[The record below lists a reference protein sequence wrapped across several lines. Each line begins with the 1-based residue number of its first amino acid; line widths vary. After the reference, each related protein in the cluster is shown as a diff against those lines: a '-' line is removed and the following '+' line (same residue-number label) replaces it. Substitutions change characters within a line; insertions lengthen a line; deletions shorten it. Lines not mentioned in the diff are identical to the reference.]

1 MPPQL
6 PLPEVPRVDDAAL
19 YDYLTRLH
27 QAVIPL
33 ISAARPPNLPSSLTV
48 TPIAGGNVVQ
58 FSRSNGVSFNLYL
71 SDTPDRADA
80 TQQNLGTGNS
90 WTDAVGVGG
99 QKRYYWVEAV
109 NQNGLSSG
117 VVGPR
122 SGITLALG
130 STATVPFVR
139 PSLVEVF
146 DTTLNRTRPD
156 IATSTNPVAQPQVEV
171 PE

>member
-6 PLPEVPRVDDAAL
+6 PLPEVPRVDDPAL

-27 QAVIPL
+27 AAVVPL
-33 ISAARPPNLPSSLTV
+33 VSASQPPNLPSSLTV

-71 SDTPDRADA
+71 SDTPDRAAA

-99 QKRYYWVEAV
+99 KKRYYWVEAV

-122 SGITLALG
+122 SGVTLALG
-130 STATVPFVR
+130 ATATVPFVR
-139 PSLVEVF
+139 PSQVVVF
-146 DTTLNRTRPD
+146 DTTIDRNRPD
-156 IATSTNPVAQPQVEV
+156 IATATTPVAQPQVEGA
-171 PE
+171 